1 MNAVWDPGA
10 NSNPP
15 WIANWNGADI
25 RRKWKAVQTSALD
38 MA

>member
-15 WIANWNGADI
+15 WIAKWNGADV